1 MGYVYIGICV
11 VLIITIYIFIIFK
24 KNGVFIKNQT
34 IEKINNTKSFIK
46 KSSDKLVI
54 KVEKFPIDAIK
65 DENSLIELTDKGI
78 LTRVNNLIPG
88 LIQFGNTTNNLM
100 LAAQATK
107 NEVLYR
113 AIIPAGAKLANS
125 ATMDGA
131 VRGFINGAK
140 GKIQD
145 HANFIAV
152 DVNNGAVPVATN
164 SVVAAMGVASIIIG
178 QYYMTKI
185 NTELKMINNGI
196 SQIQSFLDNE
206 YKSKVF
212 SLIAYIKKIIDFQI
226 EILENDELRLS
237 EILQLDRLEEKCTEL
252 LGQAH
257 LTLIDLTKRVDLDYK
272 MYEKTLET
280 VNNWFIYQK
289 ILMNV
294 MHKISDLRYI
304 LHFGAISRKQCNKLL
319 LIYAKQDSEVQDHL
333 KIWHKDIA
341 KRLSID
347 IEKCY
352 RKRSGLKEGIH
363 GIIGLIKNSNN
374 YNFKHIEK
382 RTVNMIK
389 AQMSG
394 HNNDY
399 LISTSELYN
408 EDVQLIAKNGKI
420 YYLPNNETK

>member
-1 MGYVYIGICV
+1 MEYIYGGICGCLV
-11 VLIITIYIFIIFK
+11 ILICLLIVLQ
-24 KNGVFIKNQT
+24 KNKSRMKNQ
-34 IEKINNTKSFIK
+34 SIK
-46 KSSDKLVI
+46 KMKDI
-54 KVEKFPIDAIK
+54 KYFPKKDSNDLFIEIEMLPVETIK
-65 DENSLIELTDKGI
+65 DENSLVEITDNKVLAQI
-78 LTRVNNLIPG
+78 NNLIPN
-88 LIQFGNTTNNLM
+88 LVQVGNAINNSM
-100 LAAQATK
+100 LASQVIK
-107 NEVLYR
+107 NGVLYK
-113 AIIPAGAKLANS
+113 AVLPAGAKLANS
-125 ATMDGA
+125 TTMNGA
-131 VRGFINGAK
+131 VRGFFSGANG
-140 GKIQD
+140 IQG
-145 HANFIAV
+145 HANFVAV
-152 DVNNGAVPVATN
+152 KVNNGAIPIATN
-164 SVVAAMGVASIIIG
+164 SVVAAMGVASIIVG

-185 NTELKMINNGI
+185 NTELKMINDGI

-212 SLIAYIKKIIDFQI
+212 SLIAYIKKIIDFQT
-226 EILENDELRLS
+226 EILENDELRPS

-294 MHKISDLRYI
+294 MYKISDLRYI
-304 LHFGAISRKQCNKLL
+304 LHFGAISRKQCNNLL
-319 LIYAKQDSEVQDHL
+319 LTYAKQNSEVQDRL
-333 KIWHKDIA
+333 KIWHKDIT

-347 IEKCY
+347 IEKCH

-408 EDVQLIAKNGKI
+408 EDVQLIVKNGKI

>member
-206 YKSKVF
+206 YKSKIF
-212 SLIAYIKKIIDFQI
+212 SLIAYIKKIIDFQT

-294 MHKISDLRYI
+294 MYKISDLRYI
-304 LHFGAISRKQCNKLL
+304 LHFGAISRKQCNNLL
-319 LIYAKQDSEVQDHL
+319 LTYAKQDSEVQDRL

-341 KRLSID
+341 NQLGID
-347 IEKCY
+347 IEKEH
-352 RKRSGLKEGIH
+352 RKRSGLKEAIH

>member
-1 MGYVYIGICV
+1 MEYIYGGICGCLV
-11 VLIITIYIFIIFK
+11 IVICLLIVLQ
-24 KNGVFIKNQT
+24 KNKSRMKNQ
-34 IEKINNTKSFIK
+34 SIK
-46 KSSDKLVI
+46 KMKDVKYFPKKDSNDLVI
-54 KVEKFPIDAIK
+54 EIEMLPVEAIK
-65 DENSLIELTDKGI
+65 DENSLVEITDNKVLAQI
-78 LTRVNNLIPG
+78 NNLIPN
-88 LIQFGNTTNNLM
+88 LVQVGNAINNSM
-100 LAAQATK
+100 LASQVIK
-107 NEVLYR
+107 NGVLYK
-113 AIIPAGAKLANS
+113 AVLPAGAKLANS
-125 ATMDGA
+125 TTMNGA
-131 VRGFINGAK
+131 VRGFFSGANG
-140 GKIQD
+140 IQG
-145 HANFIAV
+145 HANFVAV
-152 DVNNGAVPVATN
+152 KVNNGAIPIATN
-164 SVVAAMGVASIIIG
+164 SVVAAMGVASIIVG

-185 NTELKMINNGI
+185 NTELKMINDGI

-206 YKSKVF
+206 YKSKIF
-212 SLIAYIKKIIDFQI
+212 SLIAYIKKIIDFQT

-294 MHKISDLRYI
+294 MYKISDLRYI
-304 LHFGAISRKQCNKLL
+304 LHFGAISRKQCNNLL
-319 LIYAKQDSEVQDHL
+319 LTYAKQDSEVQDRL

-341 KRLSID
+341 NQLGID
-347 IEKCY
+347 IEKEH
-352 RKRSGLKEGIH
+352 RKRSGLKEAIH

-389 AQMSG
+389 AQISG

-408 EDVQLIAKNGKI
+408 EDVQLIVKNEKI

>member
-1 MGYVYIGICV
+1 MSCHTYMFAHS
-11 VLIITIYIFIIFK
+11 L
-24 KNGVFIKNQT
+24 KNKSRMKNQ
-34 IEKINNTKSFIK
+34 SIK
-46 KSSDKLVI
+46 KMKDIKYFPKKDSNDLVI
-54 KVEKFPIDAIK
+54 EIEMLPVEAIK
-65 DENSLIELTDKGI
+65 DENSLVEITDNKVLAQI
-78 LTRVNNLIPG
+78 NNLIPN
-88 LIQFGNTTNNLM
+88 LVQVGNAINNSM
-100 LAAQATK
+100 LASQVIK
-107 NEVLYR
+107 NGVLYK
-113 AIIPAGAKLANS
+113 AFLPAGAKLANS
-125 ATMDGA
+125 TTMNSA
-131 VRGFINGAK
+131 VRGFFSGANG
-140 GKIQD
+140 IQG
-145 HANFIAV
+145 HANFVAV
-152 DVNNGAVPVATN
+152 KVNNGAIPIATN
-164 SVVAAMGVASIIIG
+164 SVVAAMGVASIIVG

-185 NTELKMINNGI
+185 NTELKMINDGI

-212 SLIAYIKKIIDFQI
+212 SLIAYIKKIIDFQT

-237 EILQLDRLEEKCTEL
+237 EILQLDRLEKKCTEL

-294 MHKISDLRYI
+294 MYKISDLRYI
-304 LHFGAISRKQCNKLL
+304 LHFGAISRKQCNNLL
-319 LIYAKQDSEVQDHL
+319 LTYAKQNSEVQDRL
-333 KIWHKDIA
+333 KIWHKDIT

-347 IEKCY
+347 IEKCH

-389 AQMSG
+389 EQISG
-394 HNNDY
+394 HSNDY

-408 EDVQLIAKNGKI
+408 EDVQLIVKNGKI
-420 YYLPNNETK
+420 YYLPNN

>member
-1 MGYVYIGICV
+1 MYIYIGLCL
-11 VLIITIYIFIIFK
+11 VLIIIIFIFITFK
-24 KNGVFIKNQT
+24 KNGVFIKNFN
-34 IEKINNTKSFIK
+34 IEDRKDTRHLIK
-46 KSSDKLVI
+46 KSSNNLVI
-54 KVEKFPIDAIK
+54 KIEKLPIKAIK
-65 DENSLIELTDKGI
+65 NENSLIELTDKRI
-78 LTRVNNLIPG
+78 LAQVNHLIPG
-88 LIQFGNTTNNLM
+88 LVQVGNTANNLI

-113 AIIPAGAKLANS
+113 AIIPSGAKLAKS
-125 ATMDGA
+125 KEIPGA

-140 GKIQD
+140 GIEE
-145 HANFIAV
+145 HANFVAV
-152 DVNNGAVPVATN
+152 EVNNGAVPVGTN
-164 SVVAAMGVASIIIG
+164 SIVAAMGVASIIVG

-185 NTELKMINNGI
+185 NTELKMINDGI

-212 SLIAYIKKIIDFQI
+212 SLIAYIKKIIDFQT

-294 MHKISDLRYI
+294 MYKISDLRYI
-304 LHFGAISRKQCNKLL
+304 LHFGAISRKQCNNLL
-319 LIYAKQDSEVQDHL
+319 LTYAKQDSEVQDRL

-341 KRLSID
+341 NQLGID
-347 IEKCY
+347 IEKEH
-352 RKRSGLKEGIH
+352 RKRSGLKEAIH

-389 AQMSG
+389 AQMLG
-394 HNNDY
+394 HNQNY
-399 LISTSELYN
+399 LIDTSELYN
-408 EDVQLIAKNGKI
+408 EDVQLIVKNGKI
-420 YYLPNNETK
+420 YYLPNNESK